1 MKLPKEL
8 EELKRFHGHLGPYAV
23 IGLKM
28 GQVANQYLGESGFG
42 KKAVIETGTTPP
54 ISCIVDGIQFSSGCT
69 LGKGNIEVKDQ
80 KQPIALFS
88 NGQDRIK
95 VQLRKEMHRRIDGK
109 MDDQNMER
117 ISVEIYEMKVEEVLE
132 IKRF

>member
-1 MKLPKEL
+1 MKMPKEL
-8 EELKRFHGHLGPYAV
+8 EDLKKFHGHLGPYAV

-28 GQVANQYLGESGFG
+28 GHVANRYLGESGFD

-95 VQLRKEMHRRIDGK
+95 VQLREEIHRRIDGK

-132 IKRF
+132 IKQL